1 VFHEITKTA
10 ITKAIESP
18 RTINLA
24 LVDAQQARRLLDR
37 LVGYKVSPVLWKKIR
52 KGLSAGRVQSVAVK
66 LIVEKE
72 REIQNFK
79 PEESWK
85 IGVELTFEKSKF
97 TAFFAKLDGKN
108 KKLTSDAEVKKILSM
123 ITDDISQVKKSEGKK
138 DFDVLTLIENI
149 DFRLVDVEKK
159 ESKRNP

>member
-10 ITKAIESP
+10 IMKAVENP
-18 RTINLA
+18 RTIDLQ

-85 IGVELTFEKSKF
+85 ITVELN
-97 TAFFAKLDGKN
+97 AG
-108 KKLTSDAEVKKILSM
+108 
-123 ITDDISQVKKSEGKK
+123 
-138 DFDVLTLIENI
+138 
-149 DFRLVDVEKK
+149 
-159 ESKRNP
+159 